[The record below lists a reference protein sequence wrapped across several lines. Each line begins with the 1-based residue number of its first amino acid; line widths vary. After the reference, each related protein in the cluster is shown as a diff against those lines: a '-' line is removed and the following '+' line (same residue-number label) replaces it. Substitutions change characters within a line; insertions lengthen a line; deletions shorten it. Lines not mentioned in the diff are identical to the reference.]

1 MEKEISF
8 VRLAG
13 RWFIHLPVY
22 PGLPDD
28 LEMVMGADTL
38 CERID
43 TKKTGYITVRVSDE
57 PLNDGELVLNFVEN
71 TDDLGAWYKL
81 EKFDLD
87 VWLCNVTKYVLGYF
101 PQSIY
106 IGLV

>member
-1 MEKEISF
+1 MEKELSF

-13 RWFIHLPVY
+13 RWFVHLSVY

-57 PLNDGELVLNFVEN
+57 PLNDEELVLNFVEN